1 MFQDNIKSTARYI
14 YSQIICDAEYANE
27 CKVLSDLLD
36 GLDAQTMLKDDASD
50 LLGTALYLSTLLS
63 SNEGPSDYQDLL
75 EIVSKII
82 KKEGQRIRR
91 GNLEKFKGLYVII
104 DPEITNDRDPFLIAQ
119 GAVSGGAKILQLR
132 DKNSDKG
139 LILELAHKLQE
150 LCKNSDTVLIINDH
164 ADIAKA
170 VQCFGLHVGQTDLSV
185 EASRSVLNIN
195 QHIGRSNRELD
206 QLEESQSLDI
216 DHVAFGPMFSTRTK
230 VIDREPQG
238 IERLQAAREISS
250 KPLVAIGGIN
260 IDNIEMVMACSP
272 DAICVTGAVGL
283 AENPEKAARAL
294 SKCIEV

>member
-1 MFQDNIKSTARYI
+1 M
-14 YSQIICDAEYANE
+14 
-27 CKVLSDLLD
+27 
-36 GLDAQTMLKDDASD
+36 
-50 LLGTALYLSTLLS
+50 
-63 SNEGPSDYQDLL
+63 
-75 EIVSKII
+75 
-82 KKEGQRIRR
+82 
-91 GNLEKFKGLYVII
+91 
-104 DPEITNDRDPFLIAQ
+104 IAQ

-206 QLEESQSLDI
+206 QLEESQSMDI